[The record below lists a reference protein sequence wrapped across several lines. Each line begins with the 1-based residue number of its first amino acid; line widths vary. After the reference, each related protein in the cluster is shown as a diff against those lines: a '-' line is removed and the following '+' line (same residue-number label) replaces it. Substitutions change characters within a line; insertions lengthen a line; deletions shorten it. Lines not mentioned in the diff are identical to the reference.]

1 MSPNANRI
9 AFLNSANEIVQII
22 VGDLDEST
30 LGLFLDDYGILFGA
44 TDAVRIYD
52 DRFLDLR
59 WNYEAESGD
68 FAEPTTPAP
77 LPEPAPEPD
86 LDPEIAAIVE
96 RLEVIEADLGIPTKA
111 LEAE

>member
-9 AFLNSANEIVQII
+9 AFLNAATEVVQII
-22 VGDLDEST
+22 VGDLDEPT
-30 LGLFLDDYGILFGA
+30 LGLFLADYGTMFGA

-59 WNYEAESGD
+59 WTYDAESD
-68 FAEPTTPAP
+68 TFAEPTTPAP
-77 LPEPAPEPD
+77 VPAPEPEPE

-96 RLEVIEADLGIPTKA
+96 RIEVIEADLGITTGAP
-111 LEAE
+111 E

>member
-9 AFLNSANEIVQII
+9 AFLNAATEVVQII
-22 VGDLDEST
+22 VGDLDEPT
-30 LGLFLDDYGILFGA
+30 LGLFLADYGTMFGA

-59 WNYEAESGD
+59 WTYDAEND
-68 FAEPTTPAP
+68 AFAEPTTPAP
-77 LPEPAPEPD
+77 EPAPEPEPE

-96 RLEVIEADLGIPTKA
+96 RIEVIEADLGIEPGA
-111 LEAE
+111 PE